1 MNQINQIRSNLVN
14 GSKKDGKYILTL
26 KEATNAAKRF
36 IKINKEMN
44 RINKFKIFENISDF
58 SNIIKDCF
66 NDLIDDE
73 IIDIDTNDDGEI
85 VIWLSIKTN
94 FGTTNI
100 NDFFKSKEE
109 EMNILNSIKLSLERM
124 SKIYDVDCDVDCEFN
139 IGEGD
144 YQLTLILSPGVP
156 KEGEF
161 YKETKHGIKINYSKL
176 QEILKL
182 PRNVDISLSLGS
194 GYRLNFRFINETEL
208 EKYKD
213 KLIEGFMKLKINN
226 KPLSGNV
233 EWSRSTHTGAEISP
247 YKVRKNYKS
256 RYRGPRGE
264 GEETINSVEFG
275 ITDKLE
281 FTW

>member
-1 MNQINQIRSNLVN
+1 MLP
-14 GSKKDGKYILTL
+14 
-26 KEATNAAKRF
+26 KRF
-36 IKINKEMN
+36 IMNLLKINKEMR
-44 RINKFKIFENISDF
+44 RINNFKIFENISDF
-58 SNIIKDCF
+58 NNIIKDCF
-66 NDLIDDE
+66 SDLIDEE
-73 IIDIDTNDDGEI
+73 IIDIDTDDDEGEI

-109 EMNILNSIKLSLERM
+109 EMNILKSIKLSLERM
-124 SKIYDVDCDVDCEFN
+124 GTIYDVDYDVDCEFD

-144 YQLTLILSPGVP
+144 YQLRLILSPGVP

-194 GYRLNFRFINETEL
+194 GYRLNFRFINEIEL

-213 KLIEGFMKLKINN
+213 KLIEDFMKLKIDN